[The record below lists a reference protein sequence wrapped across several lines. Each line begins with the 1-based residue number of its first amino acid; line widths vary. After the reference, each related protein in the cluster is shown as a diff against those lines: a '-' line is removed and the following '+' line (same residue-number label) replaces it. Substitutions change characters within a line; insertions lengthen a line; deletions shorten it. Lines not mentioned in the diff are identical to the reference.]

1 MAQSIEDSLRRLVS
15 SLQLARIYPL
25 EHPKSREALD
35 AAYVSLQGLLSRKE
49 ELVIGIVG
57 EELAVENEIFFD
69 LSRTLKPMIQHLKER
84 KIERIS
90 FLRQLSREELAGF
103 VEFLSLNKDQPGQD
117 PQDYLAKRNIRNI
130 RVTRLKGSSPEP
142 GGLRES
148 VDYIANYENSL
159 NGVSKSLNNVLN
171 GSILDGDAL
180 KATVMGMMENLMGGY
195 NNLLKLTSLK
205 KHDLSTF
212 SHMLDASVLSMH
224 FSSRLGFNKEDV
236 LNIGIAAL
244 FHDIG
249 KIYIS
254 QKIIKKADKLT
265 DEEFGAI
272 KSHTSFG
279 TEILLNYTKTLGIL
293 PAVVCF
299 EHHLRYD
306 LKGYPR
312 QAFPKAQHL
321 FSRIVA
327 ICDVYDAL
335 NERRSYKKNYPP
347 EMIYNLMQREKGR
360 LFDPALLD
368 SFFKIMGVWPVGT
381 ICSLSD
387 KRIAIVRQEN
397 EDDIFS
403 PKVEAVFPL
412 EQREEIDLRQK
423 KGDLKIEYA
432 LDPAEEGR
440 RFLHLV

>member
-1 MAQSIEDSLRRLVS
+1 MPQSIEDSLRRLVS

-25 EHPKSREALD
+25 EHPKFREALD
-35 AAYVSLQGLLSRKE
+35 AAYASLQELLRQKE
-49 ELVIGIVG
+49 ELVVGIVG

-90 FLRQLSREELAGF
+90 FRRQLSREELSGF
-103 VEFLSLNKDQPGQD
+103 IEFLAVNKEQAGQD
-117 PQDYLAKRNIRNI
+117 AQDFLAKKDIRNI
-130 RVTRLKGSSPEP
+130 SVTKLKGSSPEP
-142 GGLRES
+142 AGIRES

-159 NGVSKSLNNVLN
+159 NGVSKSLNNVLS
-171 GSILDGDAL
+171 GAILDGDAL

-195 NNLLKLTSLK
+195 NNFLKLTSLK
-205 KHDLSTF
+205 KHDVSTF
-212 SHMLDASVLSMH
+212 SHMLDAAVLSMH
-224 FSSRLGFNKEDV
+224 FSSKLGFNKEDV
-236 LNIGIAAL
+236 LNIGVAAL

-254 QKIIKKADKLT
+254 QRIIKKTDKLT

-279 TEILLNYTKTLGIL
+279 AEILLNYTKTLGAL

-306 LKGYPR
+306 LKGYPK
-312 QAFPKAQHL
+312 QAFPKGQHL

-360 LFDPALLD
+360 LFDPALLE

-387 KRIAIVRQEN
+387 KSIAIVRQEN

-403 PKVEAVFPL
+403 PKVEVVFPL
-412 EQREEIDLRQK
+412 EQREEIDLRLK
-423 KGDLKIEYA
+423 KDVLKIEYA